1 MNNSTTR
8 PARSAPA
15 HALPRRRVLKVAG
28 ATALAA
34 SAGVVGANL
43 ASAGSSSDDAVSE
56 GSYDAIVIGAGFA
69 GVTAARELRAKGL
82 RPLVLEARDR
92 IGGRTWTADFNGVSV
107 EMGGESVDEKQPYVW
122 NEVKRY
128 GTELSTGLGADRY
141 YFPKDGGFAPI
152 PTADVIPKLKSL
164 FSPMFDGS
172 KDYFPRPFEPLYRE
186 DLLRELDKLSMRDRL
201 NQLRLSPEDESWI
214 NGATGGLSG
223 GSSTRG
229 AFTMLAQSWALS
241 GHTFEGYLSINTY
254 HPKLGT
260 GQLLQSMLKDA
271 SAELRLKSPVTK
283 IEQGNGQVRVTVR
296 SGQVFTAPV
305 AVLAVP
311 VNIWKNISFSP
322 ALPSEYLSVSKAGI
336 GVPNVQKLWL
346 HVKGNTGRFA
356 TNPAEGTRLGAVRPH
371 STLADGGT
379 LMFGFAYD
387 PTLDCSNRA
396 AVQSELRK
404 IVPEAEVVAV
414 KAHSWAADPFALGGW
429 SCRHPGTL
437 TGPFRS
443 IQKPQGRIAFAGSDI
458 ANGWSGYIDG
468 AIESGIT
475 AAKQAVA
482 IATGATASAAR

>member
-1 MNNSTTR
+1 MNNSTNR

-34 SAGVVGANL
+34 SAGAVGANL
-43 ASAGSSSDDAVSE
+43 ASAGGSSDDSASK
-56 GSYDAIVIGAGFA
+56 GSYDVIVIGAGFA

-82 RPLVLEARDR
+82 KPLILEARGR
-92 IGGRTWTADFNGVSV
+92 IGGRTWTDDFNGVSV

-122 NEVKRY
+122 QEVKRY
-128 GTELSTGLGADRY
+128 STELSTGLGADRY
-141 YFPKDGGFAPI
+141 YFPKDGGFAPL
-152 PTADVIPKLKSL
+152 PTSEVIPRLKSL
-164 FSPMFDGS
+164 FTPLFDGS
-172 KDYFPRPFEPLYRE
+172 KEYFPRPFEPLYRE

-201 NQLRLSPEDESWI
+201 DQLRLSPEDEGWV

-223 GSSTRG
+223 GSSKRG

-260 GQLLQSMLKDA
+260 GSLLQAMLKDA
-271 SAELRLKSPVTK
+271 AADLRLKSPVTK
-283 IEQGNGQVRVTVR
+283 IEQRNGQVRVTTR

-311 VNIWKNISFSP
+311 VNIWKNITFSP
-322 ALPSEYLSVSKAGI
+322 PLPSEYLSASKAGI

-346 HVKGNTGRFA
+346 NVKGATGRFA
-356 TNPAEGTRLGAVRPH
+356 TNPAEGASLGAVRPH
-371 STLADGGT
+371 SALPDGGT

-387 PTLDCSNRA
+387 PKFDASNRA
-396 AVQSELRK
+396 VVQSELRK
-404 IVPEAEVVAV
+404 IVPEVEVVAV
-414 KAHSWAADPFALGGW
+414 KAQSWAADPFSQGGW
-429 SCRHPGTL
+429 ACRHPGQL
-437 TGPFRS
+437 TGSYRT
-443 IQKPQGRIAFAGSDI
+443 IQQPQGRIAFAGSDI

-475 AAKQAVA
+475 AAKHVA
-482 IATGATASAAR
+482 ALTTGASAAAR

>member
-1 MNNSTTR
+1 MNNSTNR

-28 ATALAA
+28 TTALAA

-43 ASAGSSSDDAVSE
+43 ASASSSSDDSAGK

-82 RPLVLEARDR
+82 RPLILEARNR
-92 IGGRTWTADFNGVSV
+92 IGGRTWTADFNGVTV
-107 EMGGESVDEKQPYVW
+107 EMGGEAVDEKQPYVW

-128 GTELSTGLGADRY
+128 STELATGVGADRY
-141 YFPKDGGFAPI
+141 YFPKDGGFAPV
-152 PTADVIPKLKSL
+152 PTADVIPRLKSL

-172 KDYFPRPFEPLYRE
+172 KDYFPRPYEPLYRA
-186 DLLRELDKLSMRDRL
+186 DLLQDLDKLSMRDRL

-241 GHTFEGYLSINTY
+241 GYTFEGYLSINTY

-260 GQLLQSMLKDA
+260 GQLLQNMLKDA
-271 SAELRLKSPVTK
+271 AADLRLASPVTR
-283 IEQGNGQVRVTVR
+283 IEQSNGRVRVTIR

-311 VNIWKNISFSP
+311 VNIWKTISFSP
-322 ALPSEYLSVSKAGI
+322 ALPSEYQSASKAGM

-346 HVKGNTGRFA
+346 HVKGDTGLFA

-371 STLADGGT
+371 ATLPDGGT

-387 PTLDCSNRA
+387 PTLDCSDPA
-396 AVQSELRK
+396 VVQSELRK
-404 IVPEAEVVAV
+404 IVPEVEVVAA
-414 KAHSWAADPFALGGW
+414 KAQSWAADPFSQGGW
-429 SCRHPGTL
+429 ACRHPGEL
-437 TGPFRS
+437 TGPFRA
-443 IQKPQGRIAFAGSDI
+443 IQQPQGRIVFAGSDI

-468 AIESGIT
+468 AVESGFT

-482 IATGATASAAR
+482 IAAGTTAAAAR